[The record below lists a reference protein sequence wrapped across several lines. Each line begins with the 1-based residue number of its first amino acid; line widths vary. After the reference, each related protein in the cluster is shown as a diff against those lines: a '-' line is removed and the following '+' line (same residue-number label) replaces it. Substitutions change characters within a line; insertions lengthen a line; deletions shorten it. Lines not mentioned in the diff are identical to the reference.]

1 MSRSE
6 RSLASLE
13 ALVNGTGRVDLP
25 GYGIERTP
33 SCQPDPACSVCNAD
47 GIPLGFDDLS
57 REYLCE
63 TCTPR
68 EGETCEEYMDRCR
81 EIRRTR
87 P

>member
-1 MSRSE
+1 MARSE

-25 GYGIERTP
+25 GYGIETAPPGPPVVPCAVCGEDEIPLNEAGECAR
-33 SCQPDPACSVCNAD
+33 CQPT
-47 GIPLGFDDLS
+47 
-57 REYLCE
+57 E
-63 TCTPR
+63 T
-68 EGETCEEYMDRCR
+68 ETCEDYSARCR